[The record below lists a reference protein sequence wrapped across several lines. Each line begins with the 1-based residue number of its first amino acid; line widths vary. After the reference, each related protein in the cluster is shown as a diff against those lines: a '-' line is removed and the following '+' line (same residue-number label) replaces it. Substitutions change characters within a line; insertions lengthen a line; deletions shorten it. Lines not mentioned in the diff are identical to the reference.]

1 MSHSSCGN
9 STFRGSKRQMPTG
22 FEDHCWRDVV
32 SPETLERY
40 ETAYRRDITIGER
53 PALLA
58 IDLYNLVYE
67 GGPRPVEELYKT
79 HRSACGSFAWDAI
92 EPTQRLFKAARQAG
106 LPVIYSTDD
115 LEAKLRE
122 ASRRPSSLNERS
134 YEIKEEFKPQPGDI
148 VIAKQRASVFY
159 GTPIVANLNRL
170 GVRSLIVCGESTSGC
185 VRASVVDAVSNSY
198 PTVVV
203 EECTFDRHLLSHK
216 ISLFDLHHKYAGV
229 MHLEDVEAHLAALT
243 GKPLT

>member
-1 MSHSSCGN
+1 
-9 STFRGSKRQMPTG
+9 MPRG
-22 FEDHCWRDVV
+22 FEDHCWRDVI
-32 SPETLERY
+32 SPETLEMY
-40 ETAYRRDITIGER
+40 SVYQRDITLGER

-58 IDLYNLVYE
+58 IDLYNLVYQ
-67 GGPRPVEELYKT
+67 GGPRPVEDLYKI
-79 HRSACGSFAWDAI
+79 HRGSCGKFAWDAI
-92 EPTQRLFKAARQAG
+92 EPTQRLFKAAREAKI
-106 LPVIYSTDD
+106 PIIYSTDD
-115 LEAKLRE
+115 LAAKLRE
-122 ASRRPSSLNERS
+122 ASRRPSHLNEHS

-148 VIAKQRASVFY
+148 VITKQRASVFY
-159 GTPIVANLNRL
+159 GTPIIANLNRL

-229 MHLEDVEAHLAALT
+229 MHLDEVETHLRALAEGNSVT
-243 GKPLT
+243 